1 MAQAQTGKTATTQG
15 SPVLVAREDRIA
27 VITLNRPDDGNRWR
41 KEMLLAFEPI
51 VEALHQDEDTQVVV
65 IRGAGEEYFSWGAFD
80 PAIRGAMGKQEIV
93 DFVLRGSR
101 LRDSLE
107 MLPQIVIAAI
117 NGKARGNGVELALA
131 CDMRFVSERATMSFP
146 EADMGGIPGGGG
158 PARLPSVVG
167 HARALEL
174 ICSGREV
181 GADEMVRIGFALAA
195 YPHATFVDE
204 VMTFARHISEKGP
217 IALRGAKRISHTRL
231 APGLREARQL
241 SDELRAK
248 LEWSHDV
255 DEAIAAHREG
265 RKPRFTG
272 K

>member
-1 MAQAQTGKTATTQG
+1 MAD
-15 SPVLVAREDRIA
+15 SPIQVTREEKIA
-27 VITLNRPDDGNRWR
+27 VITLNRPEDGNRWR
-41 KEMLLAFEPI
+41 KDMLYAFEP
-51 VEALHQDEDTQVVV
+51 VVDALNKDEETQVVI

-80 PAIRGAMGKQEIV
+80 PAIRGAMDKQEIV

-107 MLPQIVIAAI
+107 LLPQIVIAAL

-131 CDMRFVSERATMSFP
+131 CDLRYASDRATISFP

-158 PARLPSVVG
+158 PARLPAVVG

-174 ICSGREV
+174 LCTGREV

-195 YPHATFVDE
+195 YPHAQFMDA
-204 VMTFARHISEKGP
+204 VMKVARTIAGKGP
-217 IALRGAKRISHTRL
+217 IALRGCKRISQARL
-231 APGLREARQL
+231 GPGLAEARRM
-241 SDELRAK
+241 SDALRAK
-248 LEWSHDV
+248 LEWSDDV

-265 RKPRFTG
+265 RSPRFTG